1 MSVPSGMACGLYT
14 GWVSHQ
20 RLRPLRHRLR
30 YRTYALLLDLDT
42 LADTLRPLRWLSLNR
57 FNLLSF
63 HEADHGDG
71 RPGGLAAWVRQRLCE
86 AGLPAD
92 GPVRLMAMPRVLGH
106 GFNPLSVFFCHD
118 GQGRLCAVLYEVHNT
133 FGERHGYLV
142 EVPASDA
149 DAGRSRP
156 LQHRV
161 AKDFHVSPFMD
172 MAMTYRFRLQP
183 PGMAGAPDAGE
194 AGGED
199 DAYRLTI
206 AVHDDQG
213 PVLVAHQQARPRPLS
228 DGSLLRAF
236 FGHPLLTLKVVAGI
250 HWEALK
256 LWRRGIAVRRKPD
269 SPPPSIT
276 FLRHQETAP

>member
-1 MSVPSGMACGLYT
+1 MTPPGLYA

-30 YRTYALLLDLDT
+30 YRSYALLLDLDT
-42 LADTLRPLRWLSLNR
+42 LDDTLRPLRWLSLNR

-71 RPGGLAAWVRQRLCE
+71 RATGLVDWVRQRLRE
-86 AGLPAD
+86 ADLPAD
-92 GPVRLMAMPRVLGH
+92 GPVRLLAMPRVLGH

-118 GQGRLCAVLYEVHNT
+118 ARQRLRAVLYEVHNT

-142 EVPASDA
+142 EVPADA
-149 DAGRSRP
+149 ADPAAGLA

-172 MAMTYRFRLQP
+172 MAMTYHFRLQP
-183 PGMAGAPDAGE
+183 PAAAPA
-194 AGGED
+194 D
-199 DAYRLTI
+199 DSYRLTI
-206 AVHDDQG
+206 AVHDARG
-213 PVLVAHQQARPRPLS
+213 PVLVAHQQASRRPLA
-228 DGSLLRAF
+228 DGPLLRVF
-236 FGHPLLTLKVVAGI
+236 LSHPLLTLKVVAGI

-256 LWRRGIAVRRKPD
+256 LWRRGIAVRHKPD
-269 SPPPSIT
+269 GTPPPIT
-276 FLRHQETAP
+276 LQRHQEIAP